1 MEGRVILPLIYDI
14 DRKMS
19 WAYNYDVYSF
29 TKKGVFRML
38 KIILCDDDQFILQ
51 LGAEKMNDMIKSQKL
66 DAKVVSMA
74 SGSNELFS
82 YIKNNPSQYLIFLDL
97 DFGNGKLNGIDVAKA
112 LRQTE
117 SDCKIVFTTNHHEM
131 AMDVLKSGVEPFG
144 FLEKTSDIQKLS
156 DGYRKY
162 IMMLLNKTKSEMS
175 NITESIL
182 LNPGMDEDVSVFL
195 DDIVYIE
202 TEKNVSH
209 GITYHTINGS
219 VITIIS
225 TLDVEQKK
233 LGDGFIRVHR
243 SYIVNKKHI
252 LKMKD
257 GFLKLSNQQEIP
269 CSFRLRSE
277 VKKWIM

>member
-1 MEGRVILPLIYDI
+1 
-14 DRKMS
+14 
-19 WAYNYDVYSF
+19 
-29 TKKGVFRML
+29 ML
-38 KIILCDDDQFILQ
+38 KIILCDDDPFILQ
-51 LGAEKMNDMIKSQKL
+51 LSAEKIKDIIATQGFT
-66 DAKVVSMA
+66 AKVVSLA
-74 SGSNELFS
+74 SGSNELLS

-144 FLEKTSDIQKLS
+144 FLEKSSDISKLA

-162 IMMLLNKTKSEMS
+162 IAMLLNKTKSEVS
-175 NITESIL
+175 NNKETIL
-182 LNPGMDEDVSVFL
+182 LNPDMDEEISVL
-195 DDIVYIE
+195 LEDIVFVE
-202 TEKNVSH
+202 TQKNVSH

-233 LGDGFIRVHR
+233 LGDSFIRVHR
-243 SYIVNKKHI
+243 SYLVNKKHI
-252 LKMKD
+252 LRMKE
-257 GFLKLSNQQEIP
+257 GFLKLSNQQEVP
-269 CSFRLRSE
+269 CSFRMRSE
-277 VKKWIM
+277 VKKWIV

>member
-1 MEGRVILPLIYDI
+1 
-14 DRKMS
+14 
-19 WAYNYDVYSF
+19 
-29 TKKGVFRML
+29 ML
-38 KIILCDDDQFILQ
+38 KIILCDDDPFILQ
-51 LGAEKMNDMIKSQKL
+51 LGADKINDMIKAQGF
-66 DAKVVSMA
+66 DARVVILA
-74 SGSNELFS
+74 SNSNELFS

-97 DFGNGKLNGIDVAKA
+97 DFGSGKLNGIDVAKA

-117 SDCKIVFTTNHHEM
+117 SDCKIVFTTNHCEM

-144 FLEKTSDIQKLS
+144 FLEKSSDIAGLS

-162 IMMLLNKTKSEMS
+162 MVMLLNQTKSEAPDWQE
-175 NITESIL
+175 TIL
-182 LNPGMDEDVSVFL
+182 LNTGMDEEVSVFL
-195 DDIVYIE
+195 DDIVYVE

-219 VITIIS
+219 VITIIG

-243 SYIVNKKHI
+243 SYLVNRRHI
-252 LKMKD
+252 LRMKE

-269 CSFRLRSE
+269 CSFRMRSE
-277 VKKWIM
+277 VKRWLV

>member
-1 MEGRVILPLIYDI
+1 
-14 DRKMS
+14 
-19 WAYNYDVYSF
+19 
-29 TKKGVFRML
+29 ML

-51 LGAEKMNDMIKSQKL
+51 LGAEKINEMIKSQKL

-97 DFGNGKLNGIDVAKA
+97 DFGSGKLNGIDVAKA

-117 SDCKIVFTTNHHEM
+117 SDCKVVFTTNHHEM

-144 FLEKTSDIQKLS
+144 FLEKSSDIQKLS

-162 IMMLLNKTKSEMS
+162 IIMLLNKAKSEMS

-182 LNPGMDEDVSVFL
+182 LNPGMDEDISISL
-195 DDIVYIE
+195 GDIVYIE

-233 LGDGFIRVHR
+233 LGDSFIRVHR

-252 LKMKD
+252 LKMKE

-277 VKKWIM
+277 VKKWIT